1 MNKYCTSKD
10 GYIVFEDGGVN
21 PMCYGASERWFQDY
35 DKAMEYAICIVL
47 KRVNEF
53 KDRIDYNSVVVYE
66 GSEEHLKSNSVS
78 ERRRTIFQWNNY
90 GMNVGN
96 K

>member
-1 MNKYCTSKD
+1 MNKYCASKD

-35 DKAMEYAICIVL
+35 DKAMEYAIGIVL

-66 GSEEHLKSNSVS
+66 GSEEHLKLNSVS
-78 ERRRTIFQWNNY
+78 DRGRTIFQWNNY
-90 GMNVGN
+90 GMNVRN

>member
-1 MNKYCTSKD
+1 
-10 GYIVFEDGGVN
+10 
-21 PMCYGASERWFQDY
+21 
-35 DKAMEYAICIVL
+35 MEYAIGIVL
-47 KRVNEF
+47 KIVNEF

-78 ERRRTIFQWNNY
+78 DRGRTIFQWNNY

>member
-1 MNKYCTSKD
+1 MNKYCASKD

-35 DKAMEYAICIVL
+35 DKAMEYAIGIVL

-53 KDRIDYNSVVVYE
+53 K
-66 GSEEHLKSNSVS
+66 
-78 ERRRTIFQWNNY
+78 
-90 GMNVGN
+90 
-96 K
+96 

>member
-1 MNKYCTSKD
+1 
-10 GYIVFEDGGVN
+10 
-21 PMCYGASERWFQDY
+21 MCYGTSERWFQDY
-35 DKAMEYAICIVL
+35 DKAMEYTIDIVL

-78 ERRRTIFQWNNY
+78 DIGRTIFQWNNY
-90 GMNVGN
+90 GRNVGN

>member
-1 MNKYCTSKD
+1 MNKYCASND

-35 DKAMEYAICIVL
+35 DKAMGYAIGIVL

-78 ERRRTIFQWNNY
+78 DRGRTIFQWNNY
-90 GMNVGN
+90 GMNVRN